1 MPVTSGRSDSVTGTA
16 AAVAGTHRLLV
27 DGDRVAKWALVA
39 AAAIPLLLFVL
50 HPLWSILRKSFD
62 TATGLGFGNYV
73 RYFGTERTLEILGNT
88 FAVSVAATVLTI
100 CLAYGFA
107 YAMHR
112 SQMPGKGVLRL
123 IALLPLFAPS
133 LVQAQG
139 LLLMLG
145 RNGLINR
152 TFDLSVD
159 IYGFWGIVIADV
171 LYAFPHAF
179 LMLSAALAVADARL
193 YESATMLGASAWR
206 SFWTITVPSTKYGLM
221 SAIFIVFTIVITDF
235 GNPMVIGGDFNVLAT
250 EMYNEVFGQANFERG
265 AVIGVLLLLPA
276 AIAVTVEHWISRRQ
290 YAAISAQSK
299 PLAVRRNPRFDAVM
313 FGYALIVCLAILSI
327 VAVVLFASFVHL
339 WPYNMS
345 LSLRH
350 YNFDVQQGSQPIWN
364 SIWVSLGAA
373 AIGMAAT
380 VCAAIVVTKY
390 RNPGTRLLYFLAILP
405 AAVPGT
411 VLGLGYIIAFN
422 SPTNPLNVLYATFA
436 ILAICNVYHYHA
448 QGFLIA
454 ATSLKQVSAT
464 FDEASAV
471 LGAGILRTLWKVT
484 LPLIWPSVVSVGVFF
499 FMRSM
504 VTLAAIIFLF
514 TPATQLASISVLL
527 LEERGAT
534 NQAAAFSVS
543 IMAVVIGVL
552 LGTHLLFRLIG
563 VRNLALIR

>member
-1 MPVTSGRSDSVTGTA
+1 MAIDRVTTA
-16 AAVAGTHRLLV
+16 VARPSPIDADRLAKWGLVAVAAV
-27 DGDRVAKWALVA
+27 
-39 AAAIPLLLFVL
+39 PLLLFVL

-62 TATGLGFGNYV
+62 TAAGIGLDNYL
-73 RYFGTERTLEILGNT
+73 RYFGGDRTLEILGNT
-88 FAVSVAATVLTI
+88 FAVSIMATAVTI
-100 CLAYGFA
+100 ALAYGFA

-112 SQMPGKGVLRL
+112 SHMPAKGLLRL

-139 LLLMLG
+139 LLLLLG

-152 TFDLSVD
+152 TFDLSIEV
-159 IYGFWGIVIADV
+159 YGFWGIVIADT

-206 SFWTITVPSTKYGLM
+206 AFWTITIPSTKYGLM

-265 AVIGVLLLLPA
+265 AVIGVVLLLPA
-276 AIAVTVEHWISRRQ
+276 AIAVAIEHWISRRQ
-290 YAAISAQSK
+290 YAVISAQSK
-299 PLAVRRNPRFDAVM
+299 PLTVRPNPRFDALM
-313 FGYALIVCLAILSI
+313 LTYAAFVCLAILSI
-327 VAVVLFASFVHL
+327 LAIVVFASFVHL
-339 WPYNMS
+339 WPYNMT

-350 YNFDVQQGSQPIWN
+350 YDFDVQQGSQPIWN
-364 SIWVSLGAA
+364 SIWVSLAA
-373 AIGMAAT
+373 AGIGMTAT
-380 VCAAIVVTKY
+380 VCAAIVLTKY
-390 RNPGTRLLYFLAILP
+390 RNIGTRFLYFLAILP

-422 SPTNPLNVLYATFA
+422 DPANPLNVLYATFL

-454 ATSLKQVSAT
+454 ATSLKQISAT
-464 FDEASAV
+464 FDEASAS
-471 LGAGILRTLWKVT
+471 LGASILRTLWKVT
-484 LPLIWPSVVSVGVFF
+484 LPVIWPSVVSVGVFF

-504 VTLAAIIFLF
+504 VTLAAVIFLF
-514 TPATQLASISVLL
+514 TPATQLAAVSVLL

-543 IMAVVIGVL
+543 IIAVVIGTL
-552 LGTHLLFRLIG
+552 LAAQLLFRLLGI
-563 VRNLALIR
+563 RNLSLIR

>member
-1 MPVTSGRSDSVTGTA
+1 MLEERTLAIDRA
-16 AAVAGTHRLLV
+16 AEVAARPAAI
-27 DGDRVAKWALVA
+27 DGDRVARWGLVLLA
-39 AAAIPLLLFVL
+39 AVPLLLFVL
-50 HPLWSILRKSFD
+50 HPLWSILRQSFD
-62 TATGLGFGNYV
+62 TAAGLGLDNYL
-73 RYFGTERTLEILGNT
+73 RYFGSARTLQILGNT
-88 FAVSVAATVLTI
+88 FAVSIVATVLTI
-100 CLAYGFA
+100 VLAYGFA
-107 YAMHR
+107 YALHR
-112 SQMPGKGVLRL
+112 SQMPAKGLLRL

-152 TFDLSVD
+152 SFDLSIDV
-159 IYGFWGIVIADV
+159 YGFWGIIIADT

-179 LMLSAALAVADARL
+179 LMLSAALAVADSRL
-193 YESATMLGASAWR
+193 YESATMLGASPWR
-206 SFWTITVPSTKYGLM
+206 IFWTVTVPSTKYGLM

-250 EMYNEVFGQANFERG
+250 EMYNEVFGQADFERG

-276 AIAVTVEHWISRRQ
+276 AIAVTVEHWVSRRQ
-290 YAAISAQSK
+290 YAVISAQSK
-299 PLAVRRNPRFDAVM
+299 PLSVRPNPRFDALM
-313 FGYALIVCLAILSI
+313 FAYAAVICLAILSI
-327 VAVVLFASFVHL
+327 VGIVLFASFVHL
-339 WPYNMS
+339 WPYNMAF
-345 LSLRH
+345 SLRH
-350 YNFDVQQGSQPIWN
+350 YDFDVQQGSQPIWN
-364 SIWVSLGAA
+364 SIGVSLGAA

-390 RNPGTRLLYFLAILP
+390 RNIGTRFLYFLAILP

-422 SPTNPLNVLYATFA
+422 DPANPLNVLYGTFA

-454 ATSLKQVSAT
+454 ATSLKQLSAT

-471 LGAGILRTLWKVT
+471 LGAGVLRTLWKVT
-484 LPLIWPSVVSVGVFF
+484 LPVIWPSVVSVGVFF

-504 VTLAAIIFLF
+504 VTLAAVIFLF
-514 TPATQLASISVLL
+514 TPATQLAAISVLL

-543 IMAVVIGVL
+543 IIAVVIGVL
-552 LGTHLLFRLIG
+552 LGTHLLFRLLG
-563 VRNLALIR
+563 VRNLSLIR

>member
-1 MPVTSGRSDSVTGTA
+1 MLEEPSLAIERAAEGAARSA
-16 AAVAGTHRLLV
+16 AI
-27 DGDRVAKWALVA
+27 DGDRLAKWGLVVLA
-39 AAAIPLLLFVL
+39 TVPLLLFVL
-50 HPLWSILRKSFD
+50 HPLWSILRQSFD
-62 TATGLGFGNYV
+62 TATGLGLDNYL
-73 RYFGTERTLEILGNT
+73 RYFGAARTLEILGNT
-88 FAVSVAATVLTI
+88 FAVSIVATVLTI
-100 CLAYGFA
+100 ALAYGFA
-107 YAMHR
+107 YALHR
-112 SQMPGKGVLRL
+112 TQMPAKGLLRL
-123 IALLPLFAPS
+123 VALLPLFAPS

-145 RNGLINR
+145 RNGIVNR
-152 TFDLSVD
+152 TFDLSIDV
-159 IYGFWGIVIADV
+159 YGFWGIVIADT

-193 YESATMLGASAWR
+193 YESATMLGASGWR
-206 SFWTITVPSTKYGLM
+206 SFWTVTVPSTKYGLM

-265 AVIGVLLLLPA
+265 AVIGVVLLLPA
-276 AIAVTVEHWISRRQ
+276 AVAVTVEHWVSRRQ
-290 YAAISAQSK
+290 YATISAQSK
-299 PLAVRRNPRFDAVM
+299 PLTVRPNPRFDASM
-313 FGYALIVCLAILSI
+313 LAYATLICLAILSVVGI
-327 VAVVLFASFVHL
+327 VLFASFVHL
-339 WPYNMS
+339 WPYNMAF
-345 LSLRH
+345 SLRH
-350 YNFDVQQGSQPIWN
+350 YDFDVQQGSQPIWN

-390 RNPGTRLLYFLAILP
+390 RNAGTRFLYFLAILP

-422 SPTNPLNVLYATFA
+422 DPANPLNILYASFA

-454 ATSLKQVSAT
+454 ATSLKQISAT
-464 FDEASAV
+464 FDEASAA

-484 LPLIWPSVVSVGVFF
+484 LPIIWPSVVSVGVFF

-504 VTLAAIIFLF
+504 VTLAAVIFLF
-514 TPATQLASISVLL
+514 TPTTQLAAISVLL

-543 IMAVVIGVL
+543 IIAVVIGVL
-552 LGTHLLFRLIG
+552 LGTHLLFRMLG
-563 VRNLALIR
+563 VRNLSLIR

>member
-1 MPVTSGRSDSVTGTA
+1 MVSDRTMA
-16 AAVAGTHRLLV
+16 AGARAAPF
-27 DGDRVAKWALVA
+27 DADRIAKWALVTA
-39 AAAIPLLLFVL
+39 ALVPLVLFVL

-62 TATGLGFGNYV
+62 TAAGTGFGNYS
-73 RYFGTERTLEILGNT
+73 RYFGSGRTFEILGNT
-88 FAVSVAATVLTI
+88 FAVSIVATVMTI
-100 CLAYGFA
+100 VLAYGFA

-112 SQMPGKGVLRL
+112 SNMPGKGIMRL

-139 LLLMLG
+139 LLLLLG
-145 RNGLINR
+145 RNGAVNR
-152 TFDLSVD
+152 TLDLSID
-159 IYGFWGIVIADV
+159 IYGFWGIVIADT

-206 SFWTITVPSTKYGLM
+206 SFWTITIPSTKYGLM

-265 AVIGVLLLLPA
+265 AVIGVILLLPA
-276 AIAVTVEHWISRRQ
+276 AVAVTVEHWISRRQ
-290 YAAISAQSK
+290 YAAISAQSR
-299 PLAVRRNPRFDAVM
+299 PLTIRPNRRFDSLM
-313 FGYALIVCLAILSI
+313 FGYAAVVCMANLAILGI
-327 VAVVLFASFVHL
+327 VIVASFVHL
-339 WPYNMS
+339 WPYNMAF
-345 LSLRH
+345 SLRH

-373 AIGMAAT
+373 MIGMAAT
-380 VCAAIVVTKY
+380 VTAAIVLTKY
-390 RNPGTRLLYFLAILP
+390 RNLGTRFLYFLAILP

-411 VLGLGYIIAFN
+411 VLGLGYILAFN
-422 SPTNPLNVLYATFA
+422 DPANPLNVLYATFL

-471 LGAGILRTLWKVT
+471 LGAGLLRTLRKVT
-484 LPLIWPSVVSVGVFF
+484 IPIIWPAVVSVGVFF

-504 VTLAAIIFLF
+504 VTLAAVIFLF
-514 TPATQLASISVLL
+514 TPATQLAAVSVLL

-543 IMAVVIGVL
+543 IIAVVIGTL
-552 LGTHLLFRLIG
+552 LGAHLLFRLLG
-563 VRNLALIR
+563 VRNLSLIR

>member
-1 MPVTSGRSDSVTGTA
+1 MAIDRVTM
-16 AAVAGTHRLLV
+16 AVARPSLIDADRL
-27 DGDRVAKWALVA
+27 AKWGLVA
-39 AAAIPLLLFVL
+39 VVTASMLLFVL

-62 TATGLGFGNYV
+62 TDAGIGLDNYL
-73 RYFGTERTLEILGNT
+73 RYFGSGRTPEILGNT
-88 FAVSVAATVLTI
+88 FAVSIMATAATIV
-100 CLAYGFA
+100 LAYGFA

-112 SQMPGKGVLRL
+112 SHMPAKGLLRL

-139 LLLMLG
+139 LLLLLG
-145 RNGLINR
+145 RNGVINR
-152 TFDLSVD
+152 TFDLSIEV
-159 IYGFWGIVIADV
+159 YGFWGIVIADT

-206 SFWTITVPSTKYGLM
+206 AFWTITIPSTKYGLM

-265 AVIGVLLLLPA
+265 AVIGVVLLLPA
-276 AIAVTVEHWISRRQ
+276 AIAVAIEHWIARRQ
-290 YAAISAQSK
+290 YAVISAQSK
-299 PLAVRRNPRFDAVM
+299 PLTVRPNPRFDALM
-313 FGYALIVCLAILSI
+313 LAYAAFVCLAILSI
-327 VAVVLFASFVHL
+327 LAIVVFASFVHL
-339 WPYNMS
+339 WPYNMT

-350 YNFDVQQGSQPIWN
+350 YDFDVQQGSQPIWN
-364 SIWVSLGAA
+364 SIWVSLAA
-373 AIGMAAT
+373 AGIGMTAT
-380 VCAAIVVTKY
+380 VCAAIVLTKY
-390 RNPGTRLLYFLAILP
+390 RNIGTRFLYFLAILP

-422 SPTNPLNVLYATFA
+422 DPANPLNVLYATFL

-454 ATSLKQVSAT
+454 ATSLKQISAT
-464 FDEASAV
+464 FDEASAS
-471 LGAGILRTLWKVT
+471 LGANILRTLWKVT
-484 LPLIWPSVVSVGVFF
+484 LPVIWPSVVSVGVFF

-504 VTLAAIIFLF
+504 VTLAAVIFLF
-514 TPATQLASISVLL
+514 TPATQLAAVSVLL

-543 IMAVVIGVL
+543 IIAVVIGAL
-552 LGTHLLFRLIG
+552 LAAQLLFRLLGI
-563 VRNLALIR
+563 RNLSLIR